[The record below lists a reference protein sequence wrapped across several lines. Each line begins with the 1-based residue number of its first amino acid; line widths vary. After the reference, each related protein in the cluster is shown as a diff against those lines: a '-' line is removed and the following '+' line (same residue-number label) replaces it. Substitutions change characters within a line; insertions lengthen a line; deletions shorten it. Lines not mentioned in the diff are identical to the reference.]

1 MNYRSVADL
10 NDDVIAGLPL
20 IPPDVDLV
28 VGIPRSGLLAGT
40 LVALA
45 LNIPVTDVEGFLAG
59 RILSSGRT
67 RRRDLFQADPRKAR
81 RVLVVDDSADTG
93 QSIREARERLV
104 SAFPEIPFSFCV
116 VYGTSLRCDGVDI
129 TLKVVPQPRLFQW
142 NVMHHNMLER
152 CCVDIDGVLC
162 IDPTQQ
168 ENDDGENYLKF
179 LLNASPLHTPTRR
192 IGWLVTSRL
201 EKYRQETE
209 DWLRKRD
216 IAYGEL
222 IMLDL
227 PTREARLQSRSHAT
241 FKAEIYGK
249 IPSALLFIESEREQ
263 ARDICRLAGKPALSI
278 GSQELFTPEPLS
290 GVALAQRLRTLPT
303 RYKAAQPSVRSLTRK
318 IVGQAIKS
326 SVGPGIYEALR
337 TFGRRGA

>member
-10 NDDVIAGLPL
+10 NDDVVAGLPL
-20 IPPDVDLV
+20 IPPDVELV
-28 VGIPRSGLLAGT
+28 IGIPRSGLLAGT

-67 RRRDLFQADPRKAR
+67 RRRDLFQADPHKAR
-81 RVLVVDDSADTG
+81 RVLVMDDSADTG

-116 VYGTSLRCDGVDI
+116 VYGTSPRCDGVDI

-162 IDPTQQ
+162 IDPTEQ

-209 DWLRKRD
+209 GWLRKRG
-216 IAYGEL
+216 ITYGEL
-222 IMLDL
+222 VMLDL

-241 FKAEIYGK
+241 FKAETYGE
-249 IPSALLFIESEREQ
+249 IPNALLFIESEREQ
-263 ARDICRLAGKPALSI
+263 SRDICRLSGKPVLSI

-303 RYKAAQPSVRSLTRK
+303 RCKAARPSARSLARK
-318 IVGQAIKS
+318 MVGRAIQS
-326 SVGPGIYEALR
+326 TMSPGVYEALR
-337 TFGRRGA
+337 TLGRRGD